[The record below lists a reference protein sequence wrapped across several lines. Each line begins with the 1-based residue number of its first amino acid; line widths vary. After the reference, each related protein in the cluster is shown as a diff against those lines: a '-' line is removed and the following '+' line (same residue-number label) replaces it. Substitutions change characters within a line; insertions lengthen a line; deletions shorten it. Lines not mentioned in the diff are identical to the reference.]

1 MINPSSDSK
10 RHLLRSVGAALLAAS
25 VALPSVASAAERDEN
40 LSVVGLTQDGR
51 LVSFK
56 TESPGRSNELSFVSG
71 FVGSDTQLIGI
82 DYRVQDNL
90 LYGVGDAGGIYTLDP
105 SSGQLNL
112 VTNLT
117 VDLNGNAFGVDF
129 NPAADALRV
138 VSNRGQNLR
147 HPFAGP
153 TMFQTAVDGTLT
165 YPATTTTPEITARGV
180 TGSAYTNNDLD
191 ATTSTTLF
199 GIDTKLDQV
208 VVQSPANAGL
218 VQATG
223 SLGVNASQ
231 WVGFDN
237 YSEIQNGQTQFIR
250 GFASL
255 RIGGTDGALYEVEL
269 LTGKAASLGKFK

>member
-1 MINPSSDSK
+1 
-10 RHLLRSVGAALLAAS
+10 
-25 VALPSVASAAERDEN
+25 
-40 LSVVGLTQDGR
+40 
-51 LVSFK
+51 VSFK
-56 TESPGRSNELSFVSG
+56 TNSPGRSKELSFVSG
-71 FVGSDTQLIGI
+71 FVGGDTQLIGI
-82 DYRVQDNL
+82 DYRVQNNL
-90 LYGVGDAGGIYTLDP
+90 LYGVGNKGGIYTLDP

-117 VDLNGNAFGVDF
+117 VNLNGNAFGVDF

-165 YPATTTTPEITARGV
+165 YPATATTPEITARGV

-191 ATTSTTLF
+191 STTSTTLF

-223 SLGVNASQ
+223 SLGVKASQ

-237 YSEIQNGQTQFIR
+237 YSEIQDGQTQFIR

-255 RIGGTDGALYEVEL
+255 RVSGAESSLYEIEL
-269 LTGKAASLGKFK
+269 LTGKATSLGKFKEMIVDIAIPLDQ